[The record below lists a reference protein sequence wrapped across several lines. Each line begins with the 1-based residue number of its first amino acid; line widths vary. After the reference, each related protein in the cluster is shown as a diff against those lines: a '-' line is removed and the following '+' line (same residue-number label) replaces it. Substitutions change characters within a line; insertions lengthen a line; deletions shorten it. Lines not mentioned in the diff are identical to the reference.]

1 MIAWKRNLVIVA
13 LSQFLMMV
21 GFHSATPFAPYYI
34 QTLGITA
41 PGELKMWVAFFTA
54 AAALTMAVFAPI
66 WGALGDR
73 YGRRIMLLRATF
85 GGMLV
90 LIAMGL
96 APNVQT
102 LIILRLLQGVL
113 SGSTNAAQT
122 FISVNSPQQ
131 RSGMVLGSI
140 SAAVF
145 SGHVIGSVVGGLFA
159 EWFGYRITF
168 IVSGIFALSAGLLL
182 LFGTREDFVRPIE
195 EDGASIENRARIFW
209 GKIGPALPILALMA
223 AMGFVRMF
231 DHAWLPLLV
240 QEIHGSL
247 KGASIRTGLLATAG
261 GIAGFIAG
269 PILGRMADRIAP
281 PRIGKISA
289 FGAGLMMIV
298 MGLAHGFGL
307 LFFGRFGTTFCA
319 GGLDPVFH
327 IWLAKTTPA
336 ESRGFIFGWAVTA
349 KALGWMVA
357 PLVSGAVAWM
367 FGLRAVFFVAAAF
380 FFLLIPLISLIVR
393 YLPSAPRPNPGS
405 HGAQPSAGATND

>member
-1 MIAWKRNLVIVA
+1 MIAWKRNLIIVG
-13 LSQFLMMV
+13 LSQFLAMV

-34 QTLGITA
+34 QTLGITEPSA
-41 PGELKMWVAFFTA
+41 LKMWVAFFTA
-54 AAALTMAVFAPI
+54 ASSLTMAVFAPI

-73 YGRRIMLLRATF
+73 YGRRLMLLRANF
-85 GGMLV
+85 GGMFV

-96 APNVQT
+96 APTVQI
-102 LIILRLLQGVL
+102 LIVLRLLQGVL

-122 FISVNSPQQ
+122 FVSVNSPQEHT
-131 RSGMVLGSI
+131 GMVLGSI
-140 SAAVF
+140 SAAIF
-145 SGHVIGSVVGGLFA
+145 SGHVIGAFIGGLFA
-159 EWFGYRITF
+159 EWFGYRVTF
-168 IVSGIFALSAGLLL
+168 VISGLFLLVSAMLI
-182 LFGTREDFVRPIE
+182 LFGTREEFVRPIA
-195 EDGASIENRARIFW
+195 EDPDLLEDRVRIFW
-209 GKIGPALPILALMA
+209 GKIGPALPILALMS

-231 DHAWLPLLV
+231 DSAWLPLLV

-247 KGASIRTGLLATAG
+247 KGASIRTGLLSAVG

-269 PILGRMADRIAP
+269 PILGRLADRIAP
-281 PRIGKISA
+281 PRIGKISS

-298 MGLAHGFGL
+298 MGMAHGFGM
-307 LFFGRFGTTFCA
+307 LFLGRFGTTFSA

-336 ESRGFIFGWAVTA
+336 KSRGFIFGWAVTA

-367 FGLRAVFFVAAAF
+367 FGLRAVFFVAAAL

-393 YLPSAPRPNPGS
+393 YLPPVCP
-405 HGAQPSAGATND
+405 AGTNTKGMTKMGR